1 MKVIDVSDWNDN
13 IDWSTIL
20 DAGVKGVVVKSLK
33 AALFQNSTANRSLQL
48 WPVA

>member
-20 DAGVKGVVVKSLK
+20 DAGVKGVVVKISEGRTL
-33 AALFQNSTANRSLQL
+33 S
-48 WPVA
+48 